1 MAGIVTTAAILI
13 LLGTLLA
20 YALVLRKRDKQNVA
34 REIEILRKLVN
45 ESQSPDKLS
54 GYKEIAWKCRIMCTK
69 SQAAEIDALIADIN
83 TRQIEWMSLALDE
96 ELDGIIDSMRPKPEP
111 QPQNF
116 ISEFVKHA
124 DKNPSLER
132 TQSSYKKWK
141 HKRPNHKK

>member
-1 MAGIVTTAAILI
+1 MAGIVAILI

-96 ELDGIIDSMRPKPEP
+96 ELDGIIDFMQPKPQNTLTRILRSRGHSRPTKMEAQKMQREP
-111 QPQNF
+111 
-116 ISEFVKHA
+116 ILLKS
-124 DKNPSLER
+124 
-132 TQSSYKKWK
+132 
-141 HKRPNHKK
+141 